1 MGNTKKKKYSSEH
14 TLFTFHPADS
24 SDYEIWDDMGIAK
37 RLDKYTSWFIK
48 NEFSAKKYNFKKY
61 VNPEGFSSGD
71 INDPKGRVTVQIFD
85 KKIDTLFRLTWI

>member
-48 NEFSAKKYNFKKY
+48 NEFS
-61 VNPEGFSSGD
+61 
-71 INDPKGRVTVQIFD
+71 
-85 KKIDTLFRLTWI
+85 